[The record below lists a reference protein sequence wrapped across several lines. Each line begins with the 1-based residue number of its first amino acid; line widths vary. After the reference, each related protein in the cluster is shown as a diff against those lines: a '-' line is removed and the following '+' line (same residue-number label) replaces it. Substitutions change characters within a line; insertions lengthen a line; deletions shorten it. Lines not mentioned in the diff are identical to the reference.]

1 MNLRYNILILAV
13 AAFAAIACTNEPE
26 IVDFKSDINSIE
38 VGASGGVKKV
48 RIQSSDEWVASVGM
62 QSNGDPNPWI
72 TVSPAN
78 GRGSVACD
86 FIIDSALTAYPRQA
100 TVSIRNIRTNKEQ
113 RIIVKQEGYEYS
125 VEVDRTDVEVK
136 KFAEYGKRYF
146 DVVVKTNFDFEVKI
160 PQNSQY
166 WISRE
171 PASKLGD
178 AYQLDLNRGIRP
190 REVVVRF
197 NWKINNSADTRLT
210 DIEFVPT
217 SDTIKVAHS
226 DILRVVQEAAEPIV
240 PETRAGDSL
249 ALLNIANTMQCWT
262 VWDSSTPMNRW
273 NGVTLWE
280 ERMEGCTPEKVGR
293 VKRVEIFLCNSFE
306 GLPYEFQYLTQAE
319 EIYIFSNEN
328 SMLKSLN
335 LGEHIC
341 KLSNLKRLTVGA
353 FGLSELPEEFKNLKN
368 LEYLDLGSNNFQ
380 RVPSIITKE
389 NFPNLRALVLNAQ
402 QRHAVSDLSNTRY
415 ATEDLGGLIEE
426 EKFPEHLLKWGLDTL
441 VLSVNYLHGELPS
454 FENDPEVPK
463 WTEAEVIAADT
474 LPMALVGTPKVMP
487 TTKTFR
493 INHNRLSGEA
503 PKWLMM
509 HPALDWW
516 VPFSLIFPQEGRWSD
531 GTKSGFSNEPASLVD
546 YYKKWYPNKKLANTI
561 EEDTS
566 TGEEDGTITK

>member
-1 MNLRYNILILAV
+1 MKLRYNILVLALAAILAV
-13 AAFAAIACTNEPE
+13 ACTNEPD
-26 IVDFKSDINSIE
+26 ILDFQTDINTLE
-38 VGASGGVKKV
+38 VGASGGVKKIH
-48 RIQSSDEWVASVGM
+48 IQSSDEWVASVGM

-72 TVSPAN
+72 AVSPAN
-78 GRGSVACD
+78 GRGSVECE

-100 TVSIRNIRTNKEQ
+100 TVLLRNVVTNKEK
-113 RIIVKQEGYEYS
+113 RITVKQEGYTYD
-125 VEVDRTDVEVK
+125 VDVDRTNVEVK

-146 DVVVKTNFDFEVKI
+146 DVVVKANFPFEVKI
-160 PQNSQY
+160 PQSAQH

-171 PASKLGD
+171 PASKLGE
-178 AYQLDLNRGIRP
+178 AYQLNLDRGIRP
-190 REVVVRF
+190 REVKVRF
-197 NWKINNSADTRLT
+197 NWKINNSADIRLA

-217 SDTIKVAHS
+217 SDTINVSNS
-226 DILRVVQEAAEPIV
+226 DILHVRQEAAEPII

-249 ALLNIANTMQCWT
+249 ALLNIVNTMQCWT
-262 VWDSSTPMNRW
+262 VWDSSTTMDTW
-273 NGVTLWE
+273 NGITLWE

-335 LGEHIC
+335 LGEHVC
-341 KLSNLKRLTVGA
+341 KLTNLKRLTVGA
-353 FGLSELPEEFKNLKN
+353 FGLTELPEEFKNLKN

-380 RVPSIITKE
+380 QVPKIITKE
-389 NFPNLRALVLNAQ
+389 NFPKLRALVLNAQ

-415 ATEDLGGLIEE
+415 STEELGGLIEE

-454 FENDPEVPK
+454 FDNDPEVPK

-503 PKWLMM
+503 PIWLMM

-531 GTKSGFSNEPASLVD
+531 GTKAGFTNEPASLVD
-546 YYKKWYPNKKLANTI
+546 YYKNWYPNKKLANSV
-561 EEDTS
+561 EEEVP
-566 TGEEDGTITK
+566 EEESGVLRK

>member
-1 MNLRYNILILAV
+1 MKLRYNILVFALAIV
-13 AAFAAIACTNEPE
+13 AVVACTKEPNNL
-26 IVDFKSDINSIE
+26 DFKSDVNMIDVE
-38 VGASGGVKKV
+38 ASGGVKKV

-62 QSNGDPNPWI
+62 QQNGDPNPWI

-78 GRGSVACD
+78 GRGSVDCD

-100 TVSIRNIRTNKEQ
+100 VVSIRNIRTNKEQ
-113 RIIVKQEGYEYS
+113 RITVKQKGYEYA
-125 VEVDRTDVEVK
+125 VEIDRTSVDVK

-146 DVVVKTNFDFEVKI
+146 DIVVKTNFDFEVKI
-160 PQNSQY
+160 PQTSQY

-171 PASKLGD
+171 PASKLGA
-178 AYQLDLNRGIRP
+178 AYQLNLDRGIRP
-190 REVVVRF
+190 REVKVRF
-197 NWKINNSADTRLT
+197 NWKINNSADVRLT

-217 SDTIKVAHS
+217 SDTINVAKS
-226 DILRVVQEAAEPIV
+226 DILHVSQEAAEPIV

-249 ALLNIANTMQCWT
+249 ALLNIVNTMQCWT
-262 VWDSSTPMNRW
+262 VWDSSTTMDTW
-273 NGVTLWE
+273 NGITLWE

-293 VKRVEIFLCNSFE
+293 VRRVEIFLCNSFE
-306 GLPYEFQYLTQAE
+306 GLPYEFQYLTAAD

-341 KLSNLKRLTVGA
+341 KLTNLKRLTVGA
-353 FGLSELPEEFKNLKN
+353 FGLTELPEEFKNLKN

-380 RVPSIITKE
+380 SVPSIITKE
-389 NFPNLRALVLNAQ
+389 NFPKLRALVLNAQ

-415 ATEDLGGLIEE
+415 STEELGGLIEE
-426 EKFPEHLLKWGLDTL
+426 EKFPAHLLKWDLDTL

-454 FENDPEVPK
+454 FEDDPEVPK

-531 GTKSGFSNEPASLVD
+531 GVKSGFTNEPASLAD
-546 YYKKWYPNKKLANTI
+546 YYTNWYPNKKLANSV
-561 EEDTS
+561 EEEMPD
-566 TGEEDGTITK
+566 EESEILRK

>member
-1 MNLRYNILILAV
+1 MKLRYNILVLAMAV
-13 AAFAAIACTNEPE
+13 FAVVACTNNPE
-26 IVDFKSDINSIE
+26 IIDFKSDINSMDVE
-38 VGASGGVKKV
+38 ASGGVHKV

-78 GRGSVACD
+78 GRGSVECD

-113 RIIVKQEGYEYS
+113 RVTVKQQGYKYA

-146 DVVVKTNFDFEVKI
+146 DVVVKTNFPFEVNI
-160 PQNSQY
+160 PQSAQH

-171 PASKLGD
+171 PASNLGEAYKLN
-178 AYQLDLNRGIRP
+178 LDRGIRP
-190 REVVVRF
+190 REVKVRF
-197 NWKINNSADTRLT
+197 NWKINNSANVRLA

-217 SDTIKVAHS
+217 SDIEVSLS
-226 DILRVVQEAAEPIV
+226 DILHVSQEAAEPII

-249 ALLNIANTMQCWT
+249 ALLNIVNTMQCWT
-262 VWDSSTPMNRW
+262 IWDSSTPMNRW
-273 NGVTLWE
+273 NGITLWD
-280 ERMEGCTPEKVGR
+280 ERMEDCTPEKVGR

-306 GLPYEFQYLTQAE
+306 GLPYEFQYLTKAE

-341 KLSNLKRLTVGA
+341 KLTDLKRLTVGA
-353 FGLSELPEEFKNLKN
+353 FGLNELPEEFVNLKN

-380 RVPSIITKE
+380 KVPSIINKE
-389 NFPNLRALVLNAQ
+389 NFPKLRALVMNAQ
-402 QRHAVSDLSNTRY
+402 QRHAVSDLANTRY
-415 ATEDLGGLIEE
+415 KIEDLGGLIEE

-463 WTEAEVIAADT
+463 WTEEEVIAADT

-503 PKWLMM
+503 PTWLMM

-531 GTKSGFSNEPASLVD
+531 GAKAGFTNEPASLVD
-546 YYKKWYPNKKLANTI
+546 YYKNWYPNKKLANTV
-561 EEDTS
+561 EDS
-566 TGEEDGTITK
+566 TTTPDDSEILSK

>member
-380 RVPSIITKE
+380 RVPSIITKD
-389 NFPNLRALVLNAQ
+389 NFPKLRALVLNAQ

-426 EKFPEHLLKWGLDTL
+426 ERFPEHLLKWGLDTL